1 VHRPLWRAAAY
12 RGGEVV
18 LFLAYLYTAIRCV
31 VLLALVYAAIVA
43 LTHWAV
49 RNRRIQPFSGWA
61 RFVRR
66 ISDPLITPLERRVI
80 RAGGSPQNAPFW
92 LLGLV
97 IAGGLV
103 LMSLTA
109 WLIGAVVRFQSMA
122 ESGPRIW
129 LQSLVSLLFTLLMT
143 AILIR
148 VIGSWFGI
156 GPYRK
161 WMRPFYLLTD
171 WLIDPIRRILPP
183 FGMIDFSPMVAWL
196 VLYVVR
202 GFVLGLL

>member
-1 VHRPLWRAAAY
+1 VFFDALDIAVRS
-12 RGGEVV
+12 
-18 LFLAYLYTAIRCV
+18 I
-31 VLLALVYAAIVA
+31 VLLALAFAATIA

-49 RNRRIQPFSGWA
+49 RSRRINPFGAWP
-61 RFVRR
+61 RLVRR
-66 ISDPLITPLERRVI
+66 VSDPILLPLERRVI
-80 RAGGSPQNAPFW
+80 SAGGTPQNAPLW

-97 IAGGLV
+97 IGGGLLLLSLTQWLIGTAAGLV
-103 LMSLTA
+103 LLAEGGVRVWMQVLLS
-109 WLIGAVVRFQSMA
+109 AV
-122 ESGPRIW
+122 
-129 LQSLVSLLFTLLMT
+129 FTILMT

-148 VIGSWFGI
+148 VIASWLGI

-161 WMRPFYLLTD
+161 WMRPVYALTN

-183 FGMIDFSPMVAWL
+183 VGIFDFSPMVAWL

>member
-1 VHRPLWRAAAY
+1 MFFDALDIAVRS
-12 RGGEVV
+12 
-18 LFLAYLYTAIRCV
+18 I
-31 VLLALVYAAIVA
+31 VLLALAFAATVA

-49 RNRRIQPFSGWA
+49 RSRRINPFGAWP
-61 RFVRR
+61 RLVRR
-66 ISDPLITPLERRVI
+66 ISDPILLPLERRVI
-80 RAGGSPQNAPFW
+80 NAGGNPQNAPLW

-97 IAGGLV
+97 IGGGLLLLSLAQWLINTASGLV
-103 LMSLTA
+103 LLAQGGVRVWIQVLLS
-109 WLIGAVVRFQSMA
+109 AVFTILMA
-122 ESGPRIW
+122 
-129 LQSLVSLLFTLLMT
+129 

-148 VIGSWFGI
+148 VIGSWLGI

-161 WMRPFYLLTD
+161 WMRPVYALTN

-183 FGMIDFSPMVAWL
+183 VGIFDFSPMVAWL

>member
-1 VHRPLWRAAAY
+1 MAALA
-12 RGGEVV
+12 V
-18 LFLAYLYTAIRCV
+18 LYLTVRTLVIV
-31 VLLALVYAAIVA
+31 ALVYAGLVA

-49 RNRRIQPFSGWA
+49 RNKHLTPFGPWP
-61 RFVRR
+61 RFMRKV
-66 ISDPLITPLERRVI
+66 SDPLVQPVERRI
-80 RAGGSPQNAPFW
+80 LRAGGNPQNAPLW
-92 LLGLV
+92 LLGIV
-97 IAGGLV
+97 VAAGLV
-103 LMSLTA
+103 LVSLTS
-109 WLIGAVVRFQSMA
+109 WLIQAVVGLRVMA
-122 ESGPRIW
+122 QAGPRMW
-129 LQSLVSLLFTLLMT
+129 VATLVSFLFTILMT
-143 AILIR
+143 SILIR

-161 WMRPFYLLTD
+161 WMRPFYILTD

>member
-1 VHRPLWRAAAY
+1 VFSDALDIAVRS
-12 RGGEVV
+12 
-18 LFLAYLYTAIRCV
+18 I
-31 VLLALVYAAIVA
+31 VLLALAFAATVA

-49 RNRRIQPFSGWA
+49 RSRRINPFGAWP
-61 RFVRR
+61 RLVRR
-66 ISDPLITPLERRVI
+66 ISDPILLPLERRVI
-80 RAGGSPQNAPFW
+80 NAGGNPQNAPLW

-97 IAGGLV
+97 IGAGLLLLSLTQWLINTAAGLV
-103 LMSLTA
+103 LLAQGGVRVWMQVLMS
-109 WLIGAVVRFQSMA
+109 AVFTILMA
-122 ESGPRIW
+122 
-129 LQSLVSLLFTLLMT
+129 

-148 VIGSWFGI
+148 VIGSWLGI

-161 WMRPFYLLTD
+161 WMRPVYALTN

-183 FGMIDFSPMVAWL
+183 VGIFDFSPMVAWL

>member
-1 VHRPLWRAAAY
+1 MEALA
-12 RGGEVV
+12 V
-18 LFLAYLYTAIRCV
+18 LYFAVRTLVIV
-31 VLLALVYAAIVA
+31 ALVYAALVA

-49 RNRRIQPFSGWA
+49 RNKHITPFGPWPRFMRKVSDPVLEPVERRI
-61 RFVRR
+61 
-66 ISDPLITPLERRVI
+66 L
-80 RAGGSPQNAPFW
+80 RAGGNPQTAPLW
-92 LLGLV
+92 LLGIV
-97 IAGGLV
+97 VAGGLV

-109 WLIGAVVRFQSMA
+109 WLIDAVVRLHWMA
-122 ESGPRIW
+122 SSGPRMWIG
-129 LQSLVSLLFTLLMT
+129 SLVSLLFTILMT
-143 AILIR
+143 SILIR

-161 WMRPFYLLTD
+161 WMRPFYLLTN

-202 GFVLGLL
+202 GFVMGVL

>member
-1 VHRPLWRAAAY
+1 V
-12 RGGEVV
+12 
-18 LFLAYLYTAIRCV
+18 FLNLLDIAVRSI
-31 VLLALVYAAIVA
+31 VLLALVFAVTVA

-49 RNRRIQPFSGWA
+49 RSRRIDPFGAWP
-61 RFVRR
+61 RLVRR
-66 ISDPLITPLERRVI
+66 ISDPILLPLERRVI
-80 RAGGSPQNAPFW
+80 AAGGSPQNAPLW

-97 IAGGLV
+97 IGGGLLLLSLTQWLISTAGGLV
-103 LMSLTA
+103 LLA
-109 WLIGAVVRFQSMA
+109 HG
-122 ESGPRIW
+122 GPRVWIEV
-129 LQSLVSLLFTLLMT
+129 LVSAVFTILMA

-148 VIGSWFGI
+148 VIASWLGI

-161 WMRPFYLLTD
+161 WMRPVYALTN

-183 FGMIDFSPMVAWL
+183 VGIFDFSPMVAWL

>member
-1 VHRPLWRAAAY
+1 VFFD
-12 RGGEVV
+12 V
-18 LFLAYLYTAIRCV
+18 LDISVRSI
-31 VLLALVYAAIVA
+31 VLLALAYAAIVA

-49 RNRRIQPFSGWA
+49 RSRRIDPFGAWP
-61 RFVRR
+61 RLVRR
-66 ISDPLITPLERRVI
+66 LSDPILLPLERRII
-80 RAGGSPQNAPFW
+80 RAGGSPQSAPLW

-97 IAGGLV
+97 IGCGL
-103 LMSLTA
+103 LLLSLTQ
-109 WLIGAVVRFQSMA
+109 WLIGTAAGLMMLA
-122 ESGPRIW
+122 HGGPRTWIRV
-129 LQSLVSLLFTLLMT
+129 LVGAVFTILMA

-148 VIGSWFGI
+148 VIGSWLGV

-183 FGMIDFSPMVAWL
+183 VGMFDFSPMVAWL

-202 GFVLGLL
+202 GFMLGLL

>member
-1 VHRPLWRAAAY
+1 MAALAVLY
-12 RGGEVV
+12 LVV
-18 LFLAYLYTAIRCV
+18 RTLVIV
-31 VLLALVYAAIVA
+31 ALVYAALVA

-49 RNRRIQPFSGWA
+49 RNKHITPFGPWP
-61 RFVRR
+61 RFMRK
-66 ISDPLITPLERRVI
+66 ISDPVLEPVERRVL
-80 RAGGSPQNAPFW
+80 RSGGNPQNASLW
-92 LLGLV
+92 LLGIV

-103 LMSLTA
+103 LVSLTS
-109 WLIGAVVRFQSMA
+109 WLIETVVSVRFMTEAS
-122 ESGPRIW
+122 PRMW
-129 LQSLVSLLFTLLMT
+129 VATLVRLLFTILMT
-143 AILIR
+143 SILIR

-202 GFVLGLL
+202 GFVMGVL

>member
-1 VHRPLWRAAAY
+1 
-12 RGGEVV
+12 V
-18 LFLAYLYTAIRCV
+18 LLETLDIIVRSI
-31 VLLALVYAAIVA
+31 VLLALAFAVIVA

-49 RNRRIQPFSGWA
+49 RTRRINPFGAWPRA
-61 RFVRR
+61 VRR
-66 ISDPLITPLERRVI
+66 VSDPILLPLERRVI
-80 RAGGSPQNAPFW
+80 RAGGSPQNAPLW

-97 IAGGLV
+97 IGGGL
-103 LMSLTA
+103 LLLSLSQ
-109 WLIGAVVRFQSMA
+109 WLIGTAS
-122 ESGPRIW
+122 
-129 LQSLVSLLFTLLMT
+129 SLVLLAYGGPQVWIRVLVSGIFTVLMT

-171 WLIDPIRRILPP
+171 WLIDPIRRVLPP
-183 FGMIDFSPMVAWL
+183 MGLFDFSPMVAWL
-196 VLYVVR
+196 ILYVVR